1 VTETT
6 STEAPIMLRA
16 TITRAELRGTR
27 APRRDRAG
35 EAGVSVFGR
44 TARNARHI
52 ARLEQGIRHPG
63 RYVRNRAISK
73 TLGALG
79 FWRAFGR
86 LWR

>member
-1 VTETT
+1 
-6 STEAPIMLRA
+6 
-16 TITRAELRGTR
+16 
-27 APRRDRAG
+27 
-35 EAGVSVFGR
+35 VSVFGR